1 MLPRTVADDVVLRHG
16 YTLAQVRS
24 ITLGL
29 AIRQTWHKST
39 TVVSFD
45 QRLEVAWHAVIE
57 HLYASSQPPTPR
69 EMMQAATRAV
79 NRDVQLAH
87 QFHGH
92 NTHDRYAQATTKG
105 FELYWWHTA
114 STTPSPENK
123 VTDRVALAQIW
134 PRLRPGH
141 QQVLAALAAHGD
153 YGLAAASLGISRQL
167 FTARLSEARQAFLR
181 RWHEGEAPS
190 RVWTTGKTTAI
201 WRRRA
206 HRARRAAEAGR
217 PLPPTPGARPRLD
230 LGISDA
236 ELARRY
242 QAGQSIRQLAAALT
256 TSYNVIRDR
265 LLSEGTQLRPPG
277 QPPHADPSGAATRR
291 LP

>member
-1 MLPRTVADDVVLRHG
+1 MLPRTWADDVELRHG

-29 AIRQTWHKST
+29 AKRQTWFKST
-39 TVVSFD
+39 SVVSFD

-57 HLYASSQPPTPR
+57 HLYASDQPPSPR
-69 EMMQAATRAV
+69 EMMQAADKAV
-79 NRDVQLAH
+79 NADVQRAH

-92 NTHDRYAQATTKG
+92 KTHNRYEKTTTKG
-105 FELYWWHTA
+105 FQVYWSWQGAH
-114 STTPSPENK
+114 TTPSPENK
-123 VTDRVALAQIW
+123 VTERVALTQIW
-134 PRLRPGH
+134 PRLRPEH

-153 YGLAAASLGISRQL
+153 HGLAASSLGISRRS
-167 FTARLSEARQAFLR
+167 FTARLSEARQAFLK
-181 RWHEGEAPS
+181 RWHEGESPS

-206 HRARRAAEAGR
+206 HRTRKAAQTGQ
-217 PLPPTPGARPRLD
+217 PIPPTPGARPRKQ

-242 QAGQSIRQLAAALT
+242 EVGESVRQLAASLG

-265 LLSEGTQLRPPG
+265 LLTQGTQLRPPG
-277 QPPHADPSGAATRR
+277 QRTQRAVT
-291 LP
+291 